1 MNESNGMF
9 EMQEVDLEKK
19 VNEVAVKLKSSPEVQ
34 KLANGL
40 DIKNAQ
46 AIMSFGQDTAVE
58 ISKFSDRILGSI
70 SNSSVEDSGKMLQQ
84 LNSIMGK
91 FDKKDFED
99 KKPGFLEKMFNKV
112 KNDISKSLEK
122 YQTMDKEISKVYVE
136 IKKYENEIS
145 NTNNMLEEMF
155 EKNLLYYENLE
166 KYIQA
171 GHMVTENMR
180 TGIIP
185 QLEMKAASGEQ
196 MDALNLQNG
205 LQALEMVEQ
214 RIFDLEMAK
223 MVSIQTAPQI
233 KLIQR
238 GNYNLLRKI
247 GSAFVITIP
256 VFKSGLI
263 QAIAIKRQKIQADAM
278 KALDDRTNEMLMRNA
293 QNIASQSVDIAK
305 LTSGSSIKIDTLE
318 KTFETI
324 IRGIDETRQIEEEN
338 KQSRNVSRQK
348 LIELQNKLESKR

>member
-1 MNESNGMF
+1 MNEINGNF

-19 VNEVAVKLKSSPEVQ
+19 VNEVAVKVKASPEVQ
-34 KLANGL
+34 KLATQL
-40 DIKNAQ
+40 DIRNAQ

-58 ISKFSDRILGSI
+58 ISKFSDRILASI

-99 KKPGFLEKMFNKV
+99 KKPGLFEKIFNKV
-112 KNDISKSLEK
+112 KDDINKLLEK
-122 YQTMDKEISKVYVE
+122 YQTMDKEISKIYVE
-136 IKKYENEIS
+136 IKQYENEITK
-145 NTNNMLEEMF
+145 TNNMLEEMF
-155 EKNLLYYENLE
+155 EKNLEYYENLE

-171 GHMVTENMR
+171 GYIITDNMR
-180 TGIIP
+180 TQIIP
-185 QLEMKAASGEQ
+185 QLEQRAASGDQ
-196 MDALNLQNG
+196 MEAINLQNG

-214 RIFDLEMAK
+214 RVYDLEMAK
-223 MVSIQTAPQI
+223 MVALQTAPQI

-247 GSAFVITIP
+247 GSAFVVTIP

-278 KALDDRTNEMLMRNA
+278 KALDDKTNEMLMRNA
-293 QNIASQSVDIAK
+293 QNIASQSVDIAR
-305 LTSGSSIKIDTLE
+305 LTSGSSIKIETLE

-324 IRGIDETRQIEEEN
+324 VRGIEETKQIEEEN
-338 KQSRNVSRQK
+338 RQNRDASRQK
-348 LIELQNKLESKR
+348 LLELQHQLESKR

>member
-1 MNESNGMF
+1 MNEFSKDF

-34 KLANGL
+34 KIATQL
-40 DIKNAQ
+40 DIRNAQ
-46 AIMSFGQDTAVE
+46 AIMSFGQDTALE
-58 ISKFSDRILGSI
+58 ISKFSDRILSSI
-70 SNSSVEDSGKMLQQ
+70 SNSSVEDSGKMLHQ

-99 KKPGFLEKMFNKV
+99 KKPGLFEKMFKKV
-112 KNDISKSLEK
+112 KDDISKLLDK
-122 YQTMDKEISKVYVE
+122 YQTMDKEISKIYVE
-136 IKKYENEIS
+136 IKQYENEITK
-145 NTNNMLEEMF
+145 TNNMLEEMF
-155 EKNLLYYENLE
+155 GKNLEYYENLE

-171 GHMVTENMR
+171 GYIITDNMR
-180 TGIIP
+180 TQLIP
-185 QLEMKAASGEQ
+185 QLEQKAASGDQ
-196 MDALNLQNG
+196 MEAINLQNG

-214 RIFDLEMAK
+214 RVYDLEMAK
-223 MVSIQTAPQI
+223 MVALQTAPQI

-278 KALDDRTNEMLMRNA
+278 KALDDKTNEMLMRNA
-293 QNIASQSVDIAK
+293 QNIASQSVDIAR
-305 LTSGSSIKIDTLE
+305 LTSGSSVKIETLE

-324 IRGIDETRQIEEEN
+324 IRGIEETKQIEEEN
-338 KQSRNVSRQK
+338 RQNRDASRQK
-348 LIELQNKLESKR
+348 LVELQGKLESKG